1 MGRIRNGIRMSPFV
15 ASLSPHLFW
24 DVDRE
29 QVDPEK
35 HRRSIIQ
42 RVLERGSWNDWK
54 AIKAEY
60 TLPSIVEE
68 ARNMRCL
75 EPTALAFVSCVG
87 HLPKESFRCCSSR
100 PSNLP
105 PWPC

>member
-1 MGRIRNGIRMSPFV
+1 MSPFV

-35 HRRSIIQ
+35 HRGYIVQ
-42 RVLERGSWNDWK
+42 RVTERGSLDDWRRLRSHYGLE
-54 AIKAEY
+54 AIVK
-60 TLPSIVEE
+60 E
-68 ARNMRCL
+68 AQGLRSL
-75 EPTALAFVSCVG
+75 EPTALAFLSTVG
-87 HLPKESFRCCSSR
+87 HVPKESFRCCSSK

-105 PWPC
+105 PWP

>member
-1 MGRIRNGIRMSPFV
+1 MSPFV

-35 HRRSIIQ
+35 HRGYIVQ
-42 RVLERGSWNDWK
+42 RVTERGSMDDWRRLRSHYGLETVVK
-54 AIKAEY
+54 
-60 TLPSIVEE
+60 E
-68 ARNMRCL
+68 AQGLRSL
-75 EPTALAFVSCVG
+75 EPTALAFLSTVG
-87 HLPKESFRCCSSR
+87 HVPEESFRCYSSK

-105 PWPC
+105 PWP